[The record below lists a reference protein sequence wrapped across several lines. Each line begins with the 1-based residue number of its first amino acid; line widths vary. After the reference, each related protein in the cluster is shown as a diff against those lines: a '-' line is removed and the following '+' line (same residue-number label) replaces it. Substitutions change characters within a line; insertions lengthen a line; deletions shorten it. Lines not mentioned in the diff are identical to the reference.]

1 MPAHRKPTHRP
12 KIVAAALG
20 TALACSGVAFAVQV
34 EPEPV
39 TTAPEPLTATSA
51 PSSPTSSSAA
61 DSADE
66 RDVRPSRSARTPRE
80 KLADKRANKKGKMS
94 KAPRK
99 APEPTPEPQEIVET
113 PTPTPAP
120 EPTKVATKTTDD
132 APEPSGATTSGSG
145 ILGGT
150 NTARANAGLP
160 ALAES
165 SCLTDLAQRHA
176 ERLAASQTLQHQD
189 LSSVMGACGMSAAAE
204 NVAMNYSGPSDMVR
218 QWLNSSGHRANLLS
232 SSYSLIGIG
241 AAQARDGSWY
251 GVQVFGA
258 S

>member
-12 KIVAAALG
+12 KIVAAALA

-80 KLADKRANKKGKMS
+80 KLADKRADKAEEKTP
-94 KAPRK
+94 KAPRTT
-99 APEPTPEPQEIVET
+99 PEPTPEPEEIVET
-113 PTPTPAP
+113 PTPTADPKPTKAVTKTTDAP
-120 EPTKVATKTTDD
+120 EPT
-132 APEPSGATTSGSG
+132 GATTSGSG
-145 ILGGT
+145 ILGDT
-150 NTARANAGLP
+150 NAARANAGLQT
-160 ALAES
+160 LSES

-189 LSSVMGACGMSAAAE
+189 LGSVMRVCGMSAAAE